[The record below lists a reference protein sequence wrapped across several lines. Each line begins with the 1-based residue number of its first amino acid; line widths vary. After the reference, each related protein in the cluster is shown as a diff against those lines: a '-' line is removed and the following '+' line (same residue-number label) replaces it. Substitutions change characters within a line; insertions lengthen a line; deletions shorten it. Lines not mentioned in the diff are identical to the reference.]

1 MMRHLFLSG
10 MALILA
16 AGPALAA
23 LPPHFQRQAEIEAI
37 LAAVVETFG
46 IANPIEGIVMTGDDA
61 FEVTS
66 ATCSM
71 AVTLVDEP
79 ASEGTM
85 MVGPRQF
92 SVEAGE
98 LVCD

>member
-1 MMRHLFLSG
+1 MRHLFLSG

-23 LPPHFQRQAEIEAI
+23 LPPHFQRQAEIEAV
-37 LAAVVETFG
+37 LGAVVETFG
-46 IANPIEGIVMTGDDA
+46 ISNPIDGIVMTGEDA

-66 ATCSM
+66 GTCKM
-71 AVTLVDEP
+71 NVTIVDQP
-79 ASEGTM
+79 SSGGAM

-92 SVEAGE
+92 DVETGE

>member
-1 MMRHLFLSG
+1 MRHLILSG
-10 MALILA
+10 MALMLA

-46 IANPIEGIVMTGDDA
+46 ITHPIESVLLTDVDT
-61 FEVTS
+61 FEVRSGHCSLEDKIVDTPS
-66 ATCSM
+66 AGG
-71 AVTLVDEP
+71 A
-79 ASEGTM
+79 M

-92 SVEAGE
+92 SVEVGE
-98 LVCD
+98 LFCN